1 MSQQLPPL
9 NALRAFEAVARLKSF
24 TKAATELYVTRAAIS
39 HQIKHLEFHLGFPLV
54 ERHNRS
60 ISLTPA
66 GEAALPK
73 LREGFN
79 SLADAVHEMRT
90 QVSNKTLNVWMAP
103 SFASK
108 WLVPRLHLFS
118 KAHPDIEMR
127 ISGDAQLVDATHDH
141 ADLDELFRSHD
152 IDVMVRFGSGH
163 YTGCEVTKLF
173 TAQAVPLCNPRLLN
187 DQSRPL
193 NTPTDL
199 AHHTLLHDD
208 TPYPGRPSWEKW
220 LQKYSVPGID
230 VRRGLHFNQVSLAMD
245 AAVDGQ
251 GVLLSID
258 ALAYHDIAAGRLCV
272 PFDLK
277 MPLEHAYYVI
287 RPDSATANQEATDSF
302 TNWIIS
308 EAGKSYTG
316 RQNS

>member
-24 TKAATELYVTRAAIS
+24 TKAAAELYVTRAAIS
-39 HQIKHLEFHLGFPLV
+39 HQIKHLEFYLGFPLV

-66 GEAALPK
+66 GAAALPK

-79 SLADAVHEMRT
+79 NLAEAVHEMRT
-90 QVSNKTLNVWMAP
+90 QMSNKTLNVWMAP

-108 WLVPRLHLFS
+108 WLLPRLHLFS
-118 KAHPDIEMR
+118 KNHPDIEMR
-127 ISGDAQLVDATHDH
+127 INVDKQLVDATHDH
-141 ADLDELFRSHD
+141 ADLDELFRNHD

-163 YTGCEVTKLF
+163 YAGCQVTQLF
-173 TAQAVPLCNPRLLN
+173 SAQAVPLCNPRLLK
-187 DQSRPL
+187 DKDRPL
-193 NTPTDL
+193 KKPDDL

-208 TPYPGRPSWEKW
+208 TPYAGRPSWEKW
-220 LQKYSVPGID
+220 LQEFSIEGVD
-230 VRRGLHFNQVSLAMD
+230 VRRGLHFNQVSMAMD

-258 ALAYHDIAAGRLCV
+258 ALAFHDIAAGRLCV
-272 PFDLK
+272 PFELA

-287 RPDSATANQEATDSF
+287 RPDGASANQEAASTF

-308 EAGKSYTG
+308 EAGKSYSG
-316 RQNS
+316 QQAA